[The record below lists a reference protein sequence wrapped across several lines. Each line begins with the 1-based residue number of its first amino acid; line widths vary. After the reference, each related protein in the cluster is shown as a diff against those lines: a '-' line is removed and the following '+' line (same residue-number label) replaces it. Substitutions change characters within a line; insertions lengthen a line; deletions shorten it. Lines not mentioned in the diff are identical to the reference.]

1 MANVVLKDLNGN
13 EVEYSGVTQIKAP
26 VRNSAGELVTRKFT
40 TIESLKAYAIETAD
54 SVGGTACYKI
64 LDRLQYLPS
73 ENFIMFSLSD
83 EDYQSYGGDGVICFV
98 TTKSLTVGNTYLATD
113 MY

>member
-1 MANVVLKDLNGN
+1 MADVILKDASGN
-13 EVEYSGVTQIKAP
+13 DVEYSGVTQVESR
-26 VRNSAGELVTRKFT
+26 VRNSAGELDTRKFT
-40 TIESLKAYAIETAD
+40 TIESLKAYVIESAD
-54 SVGGTACYKI
+54 SVGGVACYKI
-64 LDRLQYLPS
+64 LDSLQYLPS